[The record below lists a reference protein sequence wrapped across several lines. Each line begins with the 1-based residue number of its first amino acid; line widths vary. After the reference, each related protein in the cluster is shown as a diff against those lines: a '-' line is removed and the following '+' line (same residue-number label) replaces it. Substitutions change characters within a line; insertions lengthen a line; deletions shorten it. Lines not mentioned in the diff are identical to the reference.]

1 MDTEKGLLIV
11 LSGPSG
17 VGKGTVRKR
26 IFDDPHTFYKYSI
39 SMTTRQMREGE
50 QDGVDYFFK
59 TREEFEK
66 LIEADEFIEYAEYVG
81 NYYGTPVQ
89 YVKDTMNAGHDVF
102 LEIEVEGAKQ
112 VRKKFPDA
120 LFIFLAPPSL
130 DHLTERLIGRGTESK
145 EKIESRVKEAK
156 KEVEMMNLY
165 DYVVVNDEVDLAK
178 DRIQSIVEAEH
189 LKRERIEA
197 KYRKMLLEAKK

>member
-1 MDTEKGLLIV
+1 
-11 LSGPSG
+11 
-17 VGKGTVRKR
+17 
-26 IFDDPHTFYKYSI
+26 